1 MVSPRIVRQ
10 LQFGTV
16 MWLMLFPRETLV
28 PSTLTTTS
36 TNIDDAQEEAMR
48 DELAGRTG
56 DTDSED
62 ENNIAAA

>member
-1 MVSPRIVRQ
+1 
-10 LQFGTV
+10 